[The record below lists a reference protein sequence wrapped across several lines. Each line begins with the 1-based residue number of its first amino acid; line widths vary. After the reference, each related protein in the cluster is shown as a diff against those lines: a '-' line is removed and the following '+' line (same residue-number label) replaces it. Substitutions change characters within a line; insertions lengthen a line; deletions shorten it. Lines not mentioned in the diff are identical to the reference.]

1 MGPPEEGAVPRR
13 LTRDTQR
20 AVLGG
25 VAAGFGRYLDVDPV
39 LARLG
44 FVLLAF
50 VNGLGILF
58 YLACWLLMP
67 RGDAVAPAE
76 APASATAGTGFETL
90 REAGAQLAAEVR
102 QGVPDPAAAQLAIGS
117 LLVVIGSLLLAPQP
131 RLAALAALDAVRHP
145 LAAPARGAR
154 RRPRPEV
161 PAARVGL
168 TPSGP
173 GRVGP
178 RAEGPEEGRPAVAF
192 PRETR
197 RARWP

>member
-1 MGPPEEGAVPRR
+1 MPRR

-39 LARLG
+39 LVRLA

-67 RGDAVAPAE
+67 RAE
-76 APASATAGTGFETL
+76 AIAAATAAGPTTGTGFETL
-90 REAGAQLAAEVR
+90 REAGTQLAAEVR

-117 LLVVIGSLLLAPQP
+117 RTDRRRRTALGPQP
-131 RLAALAALDAVRHP
+131 GLAALAVLDEVRDP
-145 LAAPARGAR
+145 LAAPSGGARGG
-154 RRPRPEV
+154 PRHEV
-161 PAARVGL
+161 PPAGRRLSAVS
-168 TPSGP
+168 SG
-173 GRVGP
+173 
-178 RAEGPEEGRPAVAF
+178 
-192 PRETR
+192 
-197 RARWP
+197 